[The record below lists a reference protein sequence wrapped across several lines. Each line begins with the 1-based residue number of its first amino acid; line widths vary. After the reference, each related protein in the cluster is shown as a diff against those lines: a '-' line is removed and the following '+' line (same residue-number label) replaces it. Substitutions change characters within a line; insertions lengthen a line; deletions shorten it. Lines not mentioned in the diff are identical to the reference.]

1 MYVKDYRS
9 PDFRGILSTVGVG
22 LGDFGSFPTW
32 LYKVVPQFVS

>member
-22 LGDFGSFPTW
+22 LDFGSFPTW
-32 LYKVVPQFVS
+32 LYKVGAPVR